1 MIELGIAQSHSS
13 AACLMRDGAIVG
25 MIQEERLTK
34 RKNQVA
40 FPRLAIAEMIAQHLG
55 GDAARIGRV
64 VFAENSIDPYGIAL
78 DRYSDFS
85 VANHV
90 EEQHRLWRPRFYGK
104 DVDVGAY
111 WRDEYLS
118 GRFRNLDHS
127 HDLGFI
133 ERMSWEEASAY
144 FSDVERPA
152 AMKRHFG
159 WEGETAT
166 VDHHTCHAY
175 YAYYGSTLSEARR
188 REALVLTAD
197 AWGEGRNW
205 SAWLPRDDG
214 SLENIGGGKEHAVA
228 RLYKFVTLIL
238 GMKPNEHE
246 YKVMGLAPYSRSRR
260 HIEAT
265 ERVFF
270 EALDF
275 RGGQFVSDK
284 PLKESYFDLKDRLEG
299 HRFDNIAAALQNWTT
314 RVTGA
319 WAAHWLAKTGRR
331 GVCFSG
337 GLSMNIRANG
347 EMLDR
352 PEIGWLSVPASG
364 GDESLCAGA
373 CFADRARR
381 GEAAKPIRHVYLGGT
396 PKAEEWAGRLG
407 ETKLSSRDFGVLER
421 VSTREIA
428 EMLAADFIIARCAGP
443 AEFGARSLGNRSI
456 LANPANPENVKKI
469 NDAIKNRDFWMPFT
483 PSILKEFAGE
493 LLENPK
499 AVDSPFMTIGYRS
512 RPAARTKIPG
522 ALHFADHSARPQ
534 FVDRETN
541 PEYWALID
549 AFRERTG
556 IPALLNT
563 SLNLHG
569 EPMNY
574 SVADAARTVA
584 LSDLDFLVLPDDALL
599 YKRSAFERLKS
610 VIGRVAEAA

>member
-1 MIELGIAQSHSS
+1 
-13 AACLMRDGAIVG
+13 
-25 MIQEERLTK
+25 
-34 RKNQVA
+34 
-40 FPRLAIAEMIAQHLG
+40 
-55 GDAARIGRV
+55 
-64 VFAENSIDPYGIAL
+64 
-78 DRYSDFS
+78 
-85 VANHV
+85 
-90 EEQHRLWRPRFYGK
+90 
-104 DVDVGAY
+104 
-111 WRDEYLS
+111 
-118 GRFRNLDHS
+118 
-127 HDLGFI
+127 
-133 ERMSWEEASAY
+133 
-144 FSDVERPA
+144 
-152 AMKRHFG
+152 MKRHFG

-205 SAWLPRDDG
+205 SAWLPCDDG

-396 PKAEEWAGRLG
+396 PKAEEWGGRLG

-483 PSILKEFAGE
+483 PSILKEYAGE

-549 AFRERTG
+549 AFRERTV

-584 LSDLDFLVLPDDALL
+584 LSDLDFLVLPDNALL

>member
-1 MIELGIAQSHSS
+1 
-13 AACLMRDGAIVG
+13 
-25 MIQEERLTK
+25 
-34 RKNQVA
+34 
-40 FPRLAIAEMIAQHLG
+40 
-55 GDAARIGRV
+55 
-64 VFAENSIDPYGIAL
+64 
-78 DRYSDFS
+78 
-85 VANHV
+85 
-90 EEQHRLWRPRFYGK
+90 
-104 DVDVGAY
+104 
-111 WRDEYLS
+111 
-118 GRFRNLDHS
+118 
-127 HDLGFI
+127 
-133 ERMSWEEASAY
+133 
-144 FSDVERPA
+144 
-152 AMKRHFG
+152 
-159 WEGETAT
+159 
-166 VDHHTCHAY
+166 
-175 YAYYGSTLSEARR
+175 
-188 REALVLTAD
+188 
-197 AWGEGRNW
+197 
-205 SAWLPRDDG
+205 
-214 SLENIGGGKEHAVA
+214 
-228 RLYKFVTLIL
+228 
-238 GMKPNEHE
+238 
-246 YKVMGLAPYSRSRR
+246 
-260 HIEAT
+260 
-265 ERVFF
+265 
-270 EALDF
+270 
-275 RGGQFVSDK
+275 
-284 PLKESYFDLKDRLEG
+284 
-299 HRFDNIAAALQNWTT
+299 
-314 RVTGA
+314 
-319 WAAHWLAKTGRR
+319 
-331 GVCFSG
+331 
-337 GLSMNIRANG
+337 
-347 EMLDR
+347 MLDR

-396 PKAEEWAGRLG
+396 PKAEEWGGRLG

-584 LSDLDFLVLPDDALL
+584 LSDLDFLVLPDNALL

>member
-13 AACLMRDGAIVG
+13 AACLMQDGAIVG

-40 FPRLAIAEMIAQHLG
+40 FPRLAIAEMMSQHLG
-55 GDAARIGRV
+55 GDASRIGRV
-64 VFAENSIDPYGIAL
+64 IFAENRIDPYGIAL

-104 DVDVGAY
+104 DVDVGNY
-111 WRDEYLS
+111 WRNEYLS
-118 GRFRNLDHS
+118 GRFRNLDHN
-127 HDLGFI
+127 HDLGFV
-133 ERMSWEEASAY
+133 EAMKWDDASTH

-159 WEGETAT
+159 WQGEIAT

-205 SAWLPRDDG
+205 SAWLPRESG
-214 SLENIGGGKEHAVA
+214 ELENIGGGKEHAVA

-260 HIEAT
+260 HIEAA

-275 RGGQFVSDK
+275 RNGQFVSDK

-314 RVTGA
+314 RVTGS
-319 WAAHWLAKTGRR
+319 WAAHWLRKTGRR

-352 PEIGWLSVPASG
+352 PEIAWLSVPASG

-381 GEAAKPIRHVYLGGT
+381 GEAAKPIRHIYLGGT
-396 PKAEEWAGRLG
+396 PKAEEWGDRLG
-407 ETKLSSRDFGVLER
+407 ETKFSSRDFGVLER

-443 AEFGARSLGNRSI
+443 AEFGARALGNRSI
-456 LANPANPENVKKI
+456 LANPANPNNVKKI

-483 PSILKEFAGE
+483 PSILKEFADE
-493 LLENPK
+493 LLENAK

-584 LSDLDFLVLPDDALL
+584 LSDLDFLVLPDNALL

-610 VIGRVAEAA
+610 VIGRVAAAA